1 MRVEVP
7 LGLKVPTSLS
17 RHLTANIVLVQVQNV
32 AFSGQRNSVPSTSR
46 RCMITA
52 NRRASG

>member
-1 MRVEVP
+1 
-7 LGLKVPTSLS
+7 
-17 RHLTANIVLVQVQNV
+17 VQVQKV
-32 AFSGQRNSVPSTSR
+32 AFSGQRNSVPSTHR